1 MPERV
6 HCHLIRRTRAMDLYQ
21 QGVPLPLIMQL
32 LGHESMS
39 TTSAFYAF
47 ATLDMMRKAVD
58 AANPGPDPPRRHG
71 SASNDSDNYTPSNNP
86 ER

>member
-1 MPERV
+1 
-6 HCHLIRRTRAMDLYQ
+6 
-21 QGVPLPLIMQL
+21 
-32 LGHESMS
+32 MS

-58 AANPGPDPPRRHG
+58 AANPGPTPPRRHG

>member
-58 AANPGPDPPRRHG
+58 AANPAPTSRRHG